1 VREISRQ
8 IVIEKQSLRQE
19 EEKVRQSEL
28 MIELLESKY
37 FVLGMII
44 FTSIV
49 LMAVL
54 APFISPYDPIEQ
66 NMRETLQPPS
76 SKHLFGTDPF
86 GRDVLSRIIWGS
98 RISLVVGILSV
109 FFAALCGVPLGV
121 IAGYFKGKVDL
132 ILSRLIDVM
141 LSFPGIILA
150 IVIMAVL
157 GQSLNNVILAVSI
170 SMIPRFA
177 RIARGQTLA
186 VREKEFIQAA
196 VSLGASHLTII
207 WNHILPNILTPLI
220 VQSTLSLG
228 SAIIIEASLSFLGL
242 GVQPP
247 TPTWGEMLNTGR
259 QYLYTAPWIAY
270 SAGFFITLT
279 VLGFNLLGDGLR
291 DVLDPKMR
299 RI

>member
-1 VREISRQ
+1 MSSQVVVEKYEQ
-8 IVIEKQSLRQE
+8 I
-19 EEKVRQSEL
+19 EEKEIEQEIKREFIKEL
-28 MIELLESKY
+28 SESKY
-37 FVLGMII
+37 FLFGGTI
-44 FTSIV
+44 FFVVIT
-49 LMAVL
+49 MAIL
-54 APFISPYDPIEQ
+54 APFISPYDPIAQ

-76 SKHLFGTDPF
+76 AKHFLGTDPF

-98 RISLVVGILSV
+98 RISLIVGIFSV
-109 FFAALCGVPLGV
+109 FFAIVIGVPLGV
-121 IAGYFKGKVDL
+121 IAGYFRGKVDMIISR
-132 ILSRLIDVM
+132 ILDVM

-177 RIARGQTLA
+177 RLARGQTLSI
-186 VREKEFIQAA
+186 REKEFVLAA
-196 VSLGASHLTII
+196 VSLGASHFSII
-207 WNHILPNILTPLI
+207 KNHILPNILTPII

-228 SAIIIEASLSFLGL
+228 SAIIVEASLSFLGL

-247 TPTWGEMLNTGR
+247 TPTWGAMLNLGR
-259 QYLYTAPWIAY
+259 QYLFTAPWMAY
-270 SAGFFITLT
+270 SSGLFITLT

-299 RI
+299 RT

>member
-98 RISLVVGILSV
+98 RISLVVGMLSV

-196 VSLGASHLTII
+196 A
-207 WNHILPNILTPLI
+207 
-220 VQSTLSLG
+220 Q
-228 SAIIIEASLSFLGL
+228 
-242 GVQPP
+242 
-247 TPTWGEMLNTGR
+247 
-259 QYLYTAPWIAY
+259 
-270 SAGFFITLT
+270 
-279 VLGFNLLGDGLR
+279 
-291 DVLDPKMR
+291 
-299 RI
+299 